1 MLANAPYI
9 EYNANFP
16 IVSNIVNE
24 WRLEEREKTEQRIAD
39 VSFFN
44 SYMRDKKL
52 NTIEVIQLQS
62 NISDLTEFQGILF

>member
-24 WRLEEREKTEQRIAD
+24 WRLEEREKTEQLSKHFCQCFKGYCFD
-39 VSFFN
+39 ELYGSF
-44 SYMRDKKL
+44 K
-52 NTIEVIQLQS
+52 
-62 NISDLTEFQGILF
+62 

>member
-44 SYMRDKKL
+44 SYMR
-52 NTIEVIQLQS
+52 
-62 NISDLTEFQGILF
+62 